1 MLVPALYNKSGCLV
15 ANATKFVD
23 FWQVKVT
30 YRENSIK
37 KIFASSAKSNGEIC
51 LTLQILCH
59 YSTKVLKIPRAN
71 QKCNEIRILRYN
83 SAIQQCF
90 DSLNIKVKWLGHK
103 EHALDRFRME
113 NT

>member
-1 MLVPALYNKSGCLV
+1 MLVPAVYNKSGCLV

-59 YSTKVLKIPRAN
+59 YSTKVLKIPFAT
-71 QKCNEIRILRYN
+71 QKCNEIRSLRYN

-90 DSLNIKVKWLGHK
+90 GNILPKVVSIV
-103 EHALDRFRME
+103 R
-113 NT
+113 